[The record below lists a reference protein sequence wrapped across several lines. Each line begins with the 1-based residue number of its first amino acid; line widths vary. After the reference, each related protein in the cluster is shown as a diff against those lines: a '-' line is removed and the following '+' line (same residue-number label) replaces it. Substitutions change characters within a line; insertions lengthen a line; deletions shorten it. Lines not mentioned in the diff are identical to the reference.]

1 MRNGVQAAAMRIE
14 AAIQLGGW
22 RGASR
27 WSPAFA
33 PNLAQAMN
41 TVSR

>member
-27 WSPAFA
+27 WSP
-33 PNLAQAMN
+33 PLLR
-41 TVSR
+41 TWPRP